1 MFLPAED
8 LKEVRIFRSRVI
20 RITEH
25 RVECPVHLRD
35 EIASIISETVSVRS
49 GKKSFFEVERDV
61 LPMVSYLSKSEIEIE
76 KESFV
81 GKKNFAIE
89 ELERLIKLLE

>member
-1 MFLPAED
+1 MFLPSDD

-25 RVECPVHLRD
+25 RIECPAHLRD
-35 EIASIISETVSVRS
+35 EIASVISETVSVRT
-49 GKKSFFEVERDV
+49 GQKSFFEVERAL
-61 LPMVSYLSKSEIEIE
+61 LPMVSYLSQSGVDIE

-81 GKKNFAIE
+81 GKRNFAIE
-89 ELERLIKLLE
+89 ELERLVNLLA